1 MQYRKV
7 LDAAQSY
14 SGSNPTNPE
23 FAAAEGNALNSLG
36 DLYLKRGDRIK
47 AAASYDQGAVAVRR
61 QITLEGDKPPV
72 SRVELL
78 ASLYRV
84 ERNKLGHA
92 EWVEA
97 LYRGSENAN
106 YCTYYLATNT
116 SHLGILVTMS
126 FHKEYESRYVRELKD
141 TMSTLDIYQK

>member
-1 MQYRKV
+1 M
-7 LDAAQSY
+7 
-14 SGSNPTNPE
+14 
-23 FAAAEGNALNSLG
+23 
-36 DLYLKRGDRIK
+36 IK
-47 AAASYDQGAVAVRR
+47 GAVAVRR
-61 QITLEGDKPPV
+61 QITLEGDKPTV

-84 ERNKLGHA
+84 ERIKLGHA

-97 LYRGSENAN
+97 LHRGSENAN
-106 YCTYYLATNT
+106 YYTYYLATNT